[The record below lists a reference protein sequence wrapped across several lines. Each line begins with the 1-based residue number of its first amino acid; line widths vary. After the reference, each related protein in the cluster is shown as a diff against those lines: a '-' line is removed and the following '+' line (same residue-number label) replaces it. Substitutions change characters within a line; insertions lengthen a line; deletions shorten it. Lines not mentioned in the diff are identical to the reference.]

1 MKVINLPAMELWDER
16 KEEFINTPAVTLRL
30 EHSLLAISKWESEY
44 EISFLDT
51 LNKKE
56 ITDVQF
62 RFYVQCMCLDEVDPK
77 ALVFL
82 DSRTIEEIV
91 AYINKPMTATRIRD
105 DDKQKRR
112 RIITSEQI
120 YSWMTLYNIPFECE
134 KWNLNRLT
142 MLIRVCQE
150 EAKKANGGSKVK
162 PDLNARRA
170 RNEARKKRLRS
181 KG

>member
-1 MKVINLPAMELWDER
+1 MKVINLPEQELFDEIR
-16 KEEFINTPAVTLRL
+16 GEFINTPAVTLRL

-51 LNKKE
+51 LNKKK
-56 ITDVQF
+56 ITDAQF

-91 AYINKPMTATRIRD
+91 SYINKPMTATTIRD
-105 DDKQKRR
+105 DEKSNRR

-120 YSWMTLYNIPFECE
+120 YCWMTIYGIPFECE

-150 EAKKANGGSKVK
+150 EAKKANGGSKKK
-162 PDLNARRA
+162 PDLNTRRA
-170 RNEARKKRLRS
+170 RNAARKKRLGTR
-181 KG
+181 G